1 MLATPGLSGSQS
13 ATEGVIGSACLCD
26 LAVMPCKPGL
36 SHCRP
41 LHVQGKQ
48 QLEACTQRNPGA
60 FHTSLDQLEQ
70 LGQHHRVELP
80 CLTSAMVH
88 KVLDQACSSVS
99 SAQLERHLSFT
110 KEFGRDG

>member
-1 MLATPGLSGSQS
+1 
-13 ATEGVIGSACLCD
+13 VIGSACLCD
-26 LAVMPCKPGL
+26 VAVMLCKPGL

-41 LHVQGKQ
+41 IHVQGKQ
-48 QLEACTQRNPGA
+48 QLEARAQTDPGA

-70 LGQHHRVELP
+70 LGQQHRVELP

-88 KVLDQACSSVS
+88 KVLDQARSSVS
-99 SAQLERHLSFT
+99 SAQLESHLSFT